1 MRGRARGFSVVEAL
15 VGAALAGIALAG
27 LTAVAALATESLRS
41 ARDRS
46 TALAL
51 AHERLEL
58 LRAGPRADGTEERVG
73 GGGTSF
79 TISWHAEDGRGEA
92 SRLAAHVAWGPRR
105 LDLATKAAP

>member
-1 MRGRARGFSVVEAL
+1 MKAGTRGFSIVEAL

-27 LTAVAALATESLRS
+27 LTAVAALATGSLRL

-58 LRAGPRADGTEERVG
+58 LRAGPRADGAEQRTGVD
-73 GGGTSF
+73 GTPF
-79 TISWHAEDGRGEA
+79 AISWHVDDGRGEPA
-92 SRLAAHVAWGPRR
+92 RLAVHVAWGTRAV
-105 LDLATKAAP
+105 DLATEALP